1 MAGRYAAPMS
11 FVGSANR
18 IARWP
23 QSVQDPVWKGL
34 AWIGAVLTILMVWV
48 LVFAWYLGAFMV
60 AGPWLFVYRLFRHG
74 QRWGSAPRTVVVQ
87 LTRGN
92 EQD

>member
-23 QSVQDPVWKGL
+23 QSVEHPGWRAL
-34 AWIGAVLTILMVWV
+34 AWLGAVLTILMVWT
-48 LVFAWYLGAFMV
+48 LVVAWYVMAFMV
-60 AGPWLFVYRLFRHG
+60 AGPWLFVYRLLRHG
-74 QRWGSAPRTVVVQ
+74 QRWSAAPRSVVVR
-87 LTRGN
+87 LTRGDD
-92 EQD
+92 QR